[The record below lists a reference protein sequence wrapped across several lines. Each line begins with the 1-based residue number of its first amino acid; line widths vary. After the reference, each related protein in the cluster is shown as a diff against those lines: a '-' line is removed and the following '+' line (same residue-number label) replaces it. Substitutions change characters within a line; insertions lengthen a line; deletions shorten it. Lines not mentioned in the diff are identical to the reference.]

1 MKPKVFISAPIP
13 KEVEDYIGQYCDYRI
28 WNKKEAIPSEI
39 LAKEVADVEGLM
51 TKKGA
56 IDKAFLE
63 KAPQLKVV
71 STISVGYD
79 SFDTDAMK
87 EKNVL
92 GTHTPFV
99 LDETVADLVFGLIL
113 SAARRLPE
121 LDRWV
126 KEGQWGKEK
135 SSERNFGVDVHHT
148 TLGIIGMGR
157 IGEKI
162 ARRAALGFEMN
173 VLYNSHS
180 RKPEAEEKYGAQYS
194 DVDALLGASDFVV
207 VMLPLNQET
216 HHYIGEEQFNLMKP
230 DSIFINCAR
239 GQVVDEKALVQALQ
253 QKKIRGAGLDVFE
266 VEPVEQDNPLLK
278 MDNVVTLPHIGSA
291 THDTRFDMAMRAA
304 ENLVA
309 GVTGKVPPDVVRE
322 LKGLIER

>member
-13 KEVEDYIGQYCDYRI
+13 KEVENYIAQHCDYRI
-28 WNKKEAIPSEI
+28 WDKKEPIPPEI
-39 LAKEVADVEGLM
+39 LAEEVADVEGLM

-56 IDKAFLE
+56 INKEFLE

-79 SFDTDAMK
+79 SFDIEAMK
-87 EKNVL
+87 ERSVL

-126 KEGQWGKEK
+126 KEGNWGKEK

-173 VLYNSHS
+173 VLYNSNS
-180 RKPEAEEKYGAQYS
+180 RKQEAEEKYGARYS
-194 DVDALLGASDFVV
+194 EVDDLLAASDFVV
-207 VMLPLNQET
+207 VMLPLTPET
-216 HHYIGEEQFNLMKP
+216 HHIIGQKQFDLMKP
-230 DSIFINCAR
+230 DAIFINCAR

-253 QKKIRGAGLDVFE
+253 EKKIRGAGLDVFE
-266 VEPVEQDNPLLK
+266 VEPVESDNPLLQL
-278 MDNVVTLPHIGSA
+278 DNVVTLPHIGSA
-291 THDTRFDMAMRAA
+291 THNTRFDMAMKAA

-309 GVTGKVPPDVVRE
+309 GVTGQVPPDVVKE
-322 LKGLIER
+322 LRSLTEQ